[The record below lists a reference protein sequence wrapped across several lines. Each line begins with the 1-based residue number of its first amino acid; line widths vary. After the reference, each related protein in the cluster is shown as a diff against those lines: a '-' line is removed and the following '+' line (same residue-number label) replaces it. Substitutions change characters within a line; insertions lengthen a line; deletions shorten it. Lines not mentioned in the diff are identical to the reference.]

1 MNLNL
6 KPIQPVR
13 LKEQAV
19 RQISRL
25 IEHGALRPGDR
36 LPGERQLSAQFQISR
51 GTVREALQLLEAIGL
66 LEIRQGEG
74 TFVRAS
80 PRDAERLRLEWR
92 GWVLRHRERVRELLE
107 VREGLEA
114 CVAELAAERRGP
126 DGLTQMEE
134 ALEQMAAG
142 IDGPDIAL
150 LVDADLMFHDGL
162 ARCAENAVLRDLA
175 STLGR
180 QLVPERAAVF
190 DTPGRPERSVS
201 EHRQIYNAVRA
212 GDARAAWAA
221 VRHHIGSVRMDMEVH
236 VLRRDGPGGDG
247 SSPQRERPGNRR

>member
-1 MNLNL
+1 MNLRL

-19 RQISRL
+19 RQIRRL
-25 IEHGALRPGDR
+25 IQDGALRPGDR
-36 LPGERQLSAQFQISR
+36 LPSERQLSAQFQISR

-74 TFVRAS
+74 AFVRAT
-80 PRDAERLRLEWR
+80 PGDTDGLRREWR
-92 GWVLRHRERVRELLE
+92 DWVLRHRERVLELLE

-114 CVAELAAERRGP
+114 FVAELAAKRQGA

-134 ALEQMAAG
+134 AVEQMAAG
-142 IDGPDIAL
+142 SDGPDIAV
-150 LVDADLMFHDGL
+150 LVDADLLFHDGL
-162 ARCAENAVLRDLA
+162 ARCAGNAVLRDLA

-190 DTPGRPERSVS
+190 DTPGRPARSVL
-201 EHRQIYNAVRA
+201 EHRQIYEAVRS
-212 GDARAAWAA
+212 GDPHAAHAA
-221 VRHHIGSVRMDMEVH
+221 VRRHIASVRADMEAH
-236 VLRRDGPGGDG
+236 LLQRPRYGGG
-247 SSPQRERPGNRR
+247 SPP